1 MIWTDKKTSLLVG
14 KKVFRAGD
22 KIPAGVLS
30 DSRIAALK
38 ASGKISGSLATSP
51 AAKEA
56 EIYGMKVMAA
66 VSAPVVEPVSAPVA
80 EPVTDD
86 ESITVGND
94 PDTETVIEEKQRRGR
109 PKKEAAEE
117 LGFDD

>member
-22 KIPAGVLS
+22 KIPPGVLS

-38 ASGKISGSLATSP
+38 SAGKISGSLVTSP

-56 EIYGMKVMAA
+56 EIYGMKVMAT
-66 VSAPVVEPVSAPVA
+66 VSAPAIEPVS
-80 EPVTDD
+80 DG
-86 ESITVGND
+86 ESITVGSD
-94 PDTETVIEEKQRRGR
+94 PDTETVVEEKPRRGR
-109 PKKEAAEE
+109 PQKEAAEE